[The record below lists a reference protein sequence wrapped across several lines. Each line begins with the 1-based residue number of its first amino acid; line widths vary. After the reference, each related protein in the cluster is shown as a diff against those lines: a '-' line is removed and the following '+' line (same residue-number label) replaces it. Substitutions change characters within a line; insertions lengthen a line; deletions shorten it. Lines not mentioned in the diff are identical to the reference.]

1 MYFYFNRH
9 SLPSLLRI
17 LERERERESRG
28 GSRLLPPFWFMA
40 STLVHGGLFDA
51 V

>member
-1 MYFYFNRH
+1 MYFYFNRL

-17 LERERERESRG
+17 LEKERESRG